1 MKTYTTTLVLTASL
15 LTIAFTT
22 KAQNANDD
30 LLNLLVQKKVVTQQ
44 EADSIKFENTQNKP
58 IRKPNENQ
66 HGISLGKALQIS
78 GLIQGRYQAYQQS
91 GVNNSFDLH
100 RARLDVK
107 GILTS
112 NWTYEIYTEFAG
124 TTKLLDAYTTYRI
137 ADFLKFTAGQFKVPF
152 SVESLTSDADLEF
165 IDRSQVVE
173 ALVARTKDV
182 IGNQVGRDIGA
193 QVSGSFLKLNKQYLF
208 DYTFAVLNGAGYDV
222 TADNNQAKDIDG
234 RLGIHPVKG
243 LDIGIDLYN
252 GIGVW
257 GTPPKNQ
264 TRDRRGMD
272 AKYLYGRLSITAE
285 YDEGKDSAMTRNG
298 WYAQAAYSVLPKR
311 LQLAAKIDN
320 YDPNEA
326 INTDISTWYIVG
338 ANYYFNN
345 WARLVIDYSIRQ
357 EQVKQIKNNVL
368 ETQLQITF

>member
-1 MKTYTTTLVLTASL
+1 MKSYTTTFIITASL
-15 LTIAFTT
+15 LTTAFTT
-22 KAQNANDD
+22 KAQNTNND
-30 LLNLLVQKKVVTQQ
+30 LLDLLVQKKVVTEQ
-44 EADSIKFENTQNKP
+44 EADSIRAGNKQNIIPKK
-58 IRKPNENQ
+58 ISENQ

-78 GLIQGRYQAYQQS
+78 GLIQARYQAYQQS
-91 GVNNSFDLH
+91 GINNSFDLH

-107 GILTS
+107 GTLTS
-112 NWTYEIYTEFAG
+112 NWSYEIYTEFAG

-193 QVSGSFLKLNKQYLF
+193 QVSGSFLKVNREYLF

-222 TADNNQAKDIDG
+222 TADNNQSKDIDG
-234 RLGIHPVKG
+234 RLGIHPIKG
-243 LDIGIDLYN
+243 LDIGADFYN
-252 GIGVW
+252 GVGVW
-257 GTPPKNQ
+257 GAPPKNQ
-264 TRDRRGMD
+264 TRDRRGVD
-272 AKYLYGRLSITAE
+272 ARYVYGPLSVTAE
-285 YDEGKDSAMTRNG
+285 YDEGKDSAITRNG
-298 WYAQAAYSVLPKR
+298 WYAQAAYFVLPQR
-311 LQLAAKIDN
+311 LQLAAKIDDYN
-320 YDPNEA
+320 PNEA
-326 INTDISTWYIVG
+326 ISNDLSTWYIVG

-345 WARLVIDYSIRQ
+345 WARLAVNYSIRQ